1 MKKTLMII
9 GGVFVV
15 LILAGV
21 VGFSIL
27 AVKGKALDEES
38 KAYVDE
44 VTPKIL
50 ATLNQETLFQYASD
64 ELKNSASQE
73 DFDKVFAWLGK
84 LGKFIEY
91 GESQGEANISVTTQ
105 HGKQITAYYE
115 AQAQFENGPA
125 TVKVTLIKKG
135 DGWKIIGFHINS
147 MVLAS
152 T

>member
-73 DFDKVFAWLGK
+73 DF
-84 LGKFIEY
+84 
-91 GESQGEANISVTTQ
+91 SVVQ
-105 HGKQITAYYE
+105 S
-115 AQAQFENGPA
+115 
-125 TVKVTLIKKG
+125 
-135 DGWKIIGFHINS
+135 GFPHF
-147 MVLAS
+147 
-152 T
+152 